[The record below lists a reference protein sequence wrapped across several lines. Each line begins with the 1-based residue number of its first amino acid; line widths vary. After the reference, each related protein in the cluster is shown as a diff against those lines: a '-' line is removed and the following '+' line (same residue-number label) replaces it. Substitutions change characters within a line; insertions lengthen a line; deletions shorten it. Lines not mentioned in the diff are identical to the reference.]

1 MKKIILFGII
11 SVLFPWNLC
20 AQADGDAARESVAF
34 VERWADYCRQVKL
47 EVKAD
52 KACLNEE
59 TFNVQDYM
67 ALFPALAVDSSKGDV
82 ILAVYQDKRND
93 DVIYILEYGKNALFD
108 RYALWEWDTW
118 HKSEGS
124 YDSVI
129 SSALWNRAYTV
140 EGDTATVW
148 LTRHRSRNVI
158 FSAQLM
164 IFGSLLFA
172 LTFMKPKGKEEYGA

>member
-1 MKKIILFGII
+1 MKNKLLRIMAALV
-11 SVLFPWNLC
+11 VLLGVWFLLEGGFRFST
-20 AQADGDAARESVAF
+20 ARVDALETLIPK
-34 VERWADYCRQVKL
+34 ELNVKL
-47 EVKAD
+47 
-52 KACLNEE
+52 
-59 TFNVQDYM
+59 
-67 ALFPALAVDSSKGDV
+67 PALAMDSSKGDV
-82 ILAVYQDKRND
+82 ILAVYQDKRDD
-93 DVIYILEYGKNALFD
+93 DVIYILEYGKNTLFD

-118 HKSEGS
+118 RKSEGS

-148 LTRHRSRNVI
+148 QTKHRSRNVI

>member
-1 MKKIILFGII
+1 MKNKLLRIMAALVVLLGVWFLLEGGFRVSTAGI
-11 SVLFPWNLC
+11 
-20 AQADGDAARESVAF
+20 DALETLIPKELN
-34 VERWADYCRQVKL
+34 VE
-47 EVKAD
+47 
-52 KACLNEE
+52 
-59 TFNVQDYM
+59 
-67 ALFPALAVDSSKGDV
+67 FPALAVDSSKGDV

-164 IFGSLLFA
+164 IFGSILFA